1 MPARRRDNGFTYL
14 GVLIVVALAGISLA
28 GLGEL
33 WSTSA
38 KRDKEAELLF
48 VGGEIRRAIGHY
60 VDSSPGGAKRYPAKL
75 EELLEDPRYP
85 TTRRHLR
92 RIYVDPMTGTT
103 NWGLVRGAGGGITGV
118 YSRSEE
124 RPLKVAGFSPEDAA
138 FANAARYAE
147 WRFVH
152 DGGATGEGT
161 RTTPGGASG
170 LTPPNPL
177 GTTPLSPSGG
187 TGAPAGV
194 TPSKPSG
201 GTGAPARVTPFG
213 TQR

>member
-28 GLGEL
+28 ALGEL
-33 WSTSA
+33 WSTAA

-60 VDSSPGGAKRYPAKL
+60 FDSSPGGARRYPAKL
-75 EELLEDPRYP
+75 EELLEDPRWP

-92 RIYVDPMTGTT
+92 RIYIDPMTGTA
-103 NWGLVRGAGGGITGV
+103 NWGLIRGPGDGITGV

-124 RPLKVAGFSPEDAA
+124 RPLKVAGFSSEDAA
-138 FANAARYAE
+138 FANAARYAD

-152 DGGATGEGT
+152 DGAASAGGTGARPGV
-161 RTTPGGASG
+161 TPA
-170 LTPPNPL
+170 
-177 GTTPLSPSGG
+177 TTPLNTPGIRPLNSTGD
-187 TGAPAGV
+187 TGAPAG
-194 TPSKPSG
+194 G
-201 GTGAPARVTPFG
+201 TPFKR
-213 TQR
+213 Q